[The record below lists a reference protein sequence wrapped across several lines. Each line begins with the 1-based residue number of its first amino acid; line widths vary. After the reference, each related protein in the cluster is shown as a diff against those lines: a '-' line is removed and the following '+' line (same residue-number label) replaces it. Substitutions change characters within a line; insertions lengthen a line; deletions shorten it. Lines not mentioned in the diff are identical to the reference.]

1 MLTHRG
7 FAILST
13 LPAYIFASWISN
25 QPTFIVTGMLIMFI
39 IIVDA
44 FIFKLNLE
52 KLAWINVERIINQN
66 YVETG
71 DEVLIRLKIT
81 NALNSH
87 IGPITVDEVISDTL
101 KIVRWTTNNVVIIPP
116 KDGVQLEY
124 VIKVLGV
131 GRHKIYGTKIT
142 YFDALNLFVSNIVIS
157 NESYITAGPQ
167 LSLIMLSVEPYIN
180 KYFYEGFSRSISGSS
195 KEFAEIRQY
204 LPGDDYKSLAWK
216 IISKHPDFLVVKEY
230 MREEHINVKII
241 LDASEQMLGGYE
253 GKRKIDIAIYSIISL
268 CYMASKL
275 KDDIDLLVYPQF
287 IRRIFSHRDRNQFQ
301 NVINFLSTILPEG
314 SRDLIKLN
322 NYLKDIIRRGELIFL
337 ITDTDIIATH
347 LIELVNNIRALKG
360 IPIIALLD
368 TSKFSYP
375 SNIDTTKIIAYDI
388 LIMNYNT
395 SLSSLIK
402 SLKSSNVTYNLCD
415 INNCTTWL
423 LSQYIKF
430 RTLKGVAL

>member
-7 FAILST
+7 FAILLT

-44 FIFKLNLE
+44 FVFKLNLE

-71 DEVLIRLKIT
+71 NEILIRLKIT

-87 IGPITVDEVISDTL
+87 IGPITIDEVISDTL
-101 KIVRWTTNNVVIIPP
+101 KIVRWNTNNIVIIPP
-116 KDGVQLEY
+116 KDNVQLEY
-124 VIKVLGV
+124 VVKILGV
-131 GRHKIYGTKIT
+131 GKHKIYGTKIT

-180 KYFYEGFSRSISGSS
+180 KYFYEGFSKSISGSS

-241 LDASEQMLGGYE
+241 LDASEQMSGGYE
-253 GKRKIDIAIYSIISL
+253 GKRKIDTAIYSIISL

-301 NVINFLSTILPEG
+301 NVINFLSTISPEG

-322 NYLKDIIRRGELIFL
+322 NYLKNIIRRGELIFL

-360 IPIIALLD
+360 VPIIALLD
-368 TSKFSYP
+368 TSKFSHP
-375 SNIDTTKIIAYDI
+375 SNIDTTKIIAYDV